1 MKKYRVI
8 RLKPVAVIVIGLLA
22 CACIGIAGGI
32 LRAAPAWS
40 PNAKHPVYSVETEN
54 PHVSL
59 GINCAWGNEDIPQLL
74 SVLDS
79 YHIKATF
86 FIVGEWCDKFPESV
100 KQISEAGHEIGSHS
114 DTHADMTRLDDAGV
128 LREIRASREKLER
141 VSGKAVT
148 LFRTPSGAYNDR
160 VVTLIEQE
168 GMIPVQWDLD
178 SIDYKDPSPETMRER
193 ILKNLK
199 NGSIMLFHSGAK
211 NTPRALPMVIEA
223 VTEKGYRFV
232 GVSELVHEP
241 PYAVDYTGRQH
252 KAEKS
257 AKE

>member
-8 RLKPVAVIVIGLLA
+8 RLRGAAVIVTGLA
-22 CACIGIAGGI
+22 VCILTGLAGGI
-32 LRAAPAWS
+32 LKAAPAWS
-40 PNAKHPVYSVETEN
+40 PDAKHPVYSVETEN

-59 GINCAWGNEDIPQLL
+59 GINCAWGNEDIPELL
-74 SVLDS
+74 SILS
-79 YHIKATF
+79 RYHIKATF
-86 FIVGEWCDKFPESV
+86 FIVGDWCDKFPKSV
-100 KQISEAGHEIGSHS
+100 RQISDAGHEIGSHS
-114 DTHADMTRLDDAGV
+114 DTHADMTKLDDAGI

-160 VVTLIEQE
+160 VVELIEQE
-168 GMIPVQWDLD
+168 GMIPIQWDLD

-193 ILKNLK
+193 MLEKLR

-211 NTPRALPMVIEA
+211 NTPAALPMVIEA
-223 VTEKGYRFV
+223 VTAKGYRFV
-232 GVSELVHEP
+232 GVSELLHPP
-241 PYAVDYTGRQH
+241 PYTVDYTGRQH
-252 KAEKS
+252 I